1 MLCVAASH
9 DRPVYVRVVCSRPRT
24 YTAIMPPPRLPQPA
38 GPDEPGPA
46 GGRGAVRRAEAR
58 AFSDAEMIETW
69 LVFGL
74 SPSLF
79 QTRTR
84 RSKIERKRGET
95 RVVQLANETHTAQMM
110 HRWLHIMRVMLCRWA
125 SLAADHIYEPI
136 WSDVSLSLLFLWLS
150 LGAGE

>member
-58 AFSDAEMIETW
+58 AFSDAEIETW

-74 SPSLF
+74 SPPL
-79 QTRTR
+79 T
-84 RSKIERKRGET
+84 SKHARAEAR
-95 RVVQLANETHTAQMM
+95 
-110 HRWLHIMRVMLCRWA
+110 
-125 SLAADHIYEPI
+125 
-136 WSDVSLSLLFLWLS
+136 
-150 LGAGE
+150 

>member
-1 MLCVAASH
+1 
-9 DRPVYVRVVCSRPRT
+9 
-24 YTAIMPPPRLPQPA
+24 MPPPRLPQPA

-58 AFSDAEMIETW
+58 AFSDAEIETW

-110 HRWLHIMRVMLCRWA
+110 HR
-125 SLAADHIYEPI
+125 
-136 WSDVSLSLLFLWLS
+136 
-150 LGAGE
+150 